1 MVELFPDRLTQI
13 RAFGIIDFIVQAG
26 TLFSQLFLTGCLAE
40 RLGGGGGR
48 MLLAIV
54 PLLICI
60 GLIELALAPSCII
73 LTVLMTVRRID
84 EYAFARPGREMLF
97 APLDAESKY
106 KANSVIDLVVYRAVD
121 AISGWVNSALDML
134 GQVGGLLAVVSRVRA
149 LL

>member
-1 MVELFPDRLTQI
+1 
-13 RAFGIIDFIVQAG
+13 
-26 TLFSQLFLTGCLAE
+26 
-40 RLGGGGGR
+40 

-60 GLIELALAPSCII
+60 GLIELALAPSFII
-73 LTVLMTVRRID
+73 LTVLMTVRRIG
-84 EYAFARPGREMLF
+84 EYAFARPGWEMLF

-106 KANSVIDLVVYRAVD
+106 KANSVIDTVVYRAVD

>member
-40 RLGGGGGR
+40 RLGGR

-106 KANSVIDLVVYRAVD
+106 KANSVIDIVVYRAVD

>member
-26 TLFSQLFLTGCLAE
+26 TLFSQLFLTGCLAV
-40 RLGGGGGR
+40 RLGGGR